1 MALSPL
7 RKLVAKPTLTKVAKK
22 KSVIKPEA
30 IKKEP
35 EAIKKEPEAIKKEPK
50 AIKKEPEAIKKE
62 PPASEEPPQ
71 ITRASPAH
79 SVCNL
84 GFQTTRRITQL
95 LRSGRPFLCV
105 LIE

>member
-35 EAIKKEPEAIKKEPK
+35 EAIKKEPA
-50 AIKKEPEAIKKE
+50 
-62 PPASEEPPQ
+62 ASEEPPQ
-71 ITRASPAH
+71 ITRASPTHA
-79 SVCNL
+79 VCNL

>member
-1 MALSPL
+1 MVLSPL

-22 KSVIKPEA
+22 KSAIKPAAVEKASA

-35 EAIKKEPEAIKKEPK
+35 AA
-50 AIKKEPEAIKKE
+50 
-62 PPASEEPPQ
+62 PQ

-79 SVCNL
+79 AVCNL

-105 LIE
+105 LVE

>member
-1 MALSPL
+1 MVLSPL

-35 EAIKKEPEAIKKEPK
+35 EAIKKEPA
-50 AIKKEPEAIKKE
+50 
-62 PPASEEPPQ
+62 ASEEPPQ

-79 SVCNL
+79 AVCNL

>member
-35 EAIKKEPEAIKKEPK
+35 EAIKKEPAAIKKEP
-50 AIKKEPEAIKKE
+50 A
-62 PPASEEPPQ
+62 ASEEPPQ

-79 SVCNL
+79 AVCNL

>member
-35 EAIKKEPEAIKKEPK
+35 K
-50 AIKKEPEAIKKE
+50 AIKKEPA
-62 PPASEEPPQ
+62 ASEEPPQ
-71 ITRASPAH
+71 ITRASPGHA
-79 SVCNL
+79 VCNL

>member
-22 KSVIKPEA
+22 KSAIKPAAIEKEAAAINKEPAA

-35 EAIKKEPEAIKKEPK
+35 A
-50 AIKKEPEAIKKE
+50 
-62 PPASEEPPQ
+62 ASEEPPQ

-79 SVCNL
+79 AVCNL
-84 GFQTTRRITQL
+84 GFPTTRRITQL

>member
-1 MALSPL
+1 MPLSPL

-22 KSVIKPEA
+22 KSAIKPAAIEKEPAA

-35 EAIKKEPEAIKKEPK
+35 A
-50 AIKKEPEAIKKE
+50 
-62 PPASEEPPQ
+62 ASEEPPQ
-71 ITRASPAH
+71 ITRAAPVH
-79 SVCNL
+79 TVCNL

>member
-22 KSVIKPEA
+22 KFAIKKEPEA

-35 EAIKKEPEAIKKEPK
+35 EAIKKEPEAIKKEP
-50 AIKKEPEAIKKE
+50 A
-62 PPASEEPPQ
+62 ASEEPPQ

-79 SVCNL
+79 AVCNL
-84 GFQTTRRITQL
+84 GLQTTRRITQL

>member
-35 EAIKKEPEAIKKEPK
+35 AAIKKEPA
-50 AIKKEPEAIKKE
+50 
-62 PPASEEPPQ
+62 ASEEPPQ

-79 SVCNL
+79 AVCNL
-84 GFQTTRRITQL
+84 VFQTTRRITQL

>member
-1 MALSPL
+1 MNEQSFAPL
-7 RKLVAKPTLTKVAKK
+7 RKLVAKPTLTKIAKRKSAIK
-22 KSVIKPEA
+22 KEPGA

-35 EAIKKEPEAIKKEPK
+35 EAIKKEPA
-50 AIKKEPEAIKKE
+50 
-62 PPASEEPPQ
+62 ASEEPPQ

-79 SVCNL
+79 AVCNL

>member
-7 RKLVAKPTLTKVAKK
+7 RKLVAKPTLTKVSKK
-22 KSVIKPEA
+22 KSVIK
-30 IKKEP
+30 
-35 EAIKKEPEAIKKEPK
+35 PEAIKKEPK

-62 PPASEEPPQ
+62 PAASEEPPQ

-79 SVCNL
+79 AVCNL

>member
-1 MALSPL
+1 MPLSPL

-22 KSVIKPEA
+22 KSAIKPAAIEKDAAA

-35 EAIKKEPEAIKKEPK
+35 AA
-50 AIKKEPEAIKKE
+50 
-62 PPASEEPPQ
+62 PQ

-79 SVCNL
+79 AVCNL